1 VQSQPTT
8 TAKLSSVALV
18 LAKPPTPKVPGPAIL
33 SDHQMVGRL
42 LEAFGATDLGEGD
55 PVAGA
60 NVLAAMAISLANVQR
75 PGTGLVDKDGAKLSV
90 GASLLVSD
98 SLSVGLV
105 GERVLSGLATC
116 QNNFVAHLR
125 DWQRSAARQIAKGPN
140 TRTFDP
146 AAVLEK
152 GSSSAL
158 HYMHTN
164 AGMSGLLDSGLC
176 EALVIAPKGL
186 GKRELH
192 ERPLV
197 YITAAKPAE
206 LSKTLELSHLGRPF
220 IHVGLHDAAA
230 CARFREC
237 CTAVMDGTQ
246 TVGPMSETVRGCVVA
261 TTAPDTLAEVV
272 RANGASATWL
282 ASMLWLTDSAAGP
295 EPGDIPADKAT
306 VRLNSVQARYRKAMV
321 EAWGERFN
329 YVNTAHSDEAADW
342 QRPQTEW
349 ISFLKGQE
357 PELPGITG
365 TARSLLA
372 SLTFG
377 LTKIVRV
384 ANFDAGFKW
393 RPDDIAA
400 FARWLVQRMANARA
414 AILHTERNA
423 RIRNVA
429 RALALKLTDGPQTP
443 LKLVHRSHRLP
454 IGDCRLALCLLQS
467 LGVAERSGEHL
478 WQLSPSAALDKF
490 QTFAAIDV

>member
-1 VQSQPTT
+1 MQSQPTT

-321 EAWGERFN
+321 EAWGERVN

-365 TARSLLA
+365 TA
-372 SLTFG
+372 LTTPPLITPPF
-377 LTKIVRV
+377 RQSRPHPPSRQRP
-384 ANFDAGFKW
+384 APFPPMNAG
-393 RPDDIAA
+393 
-400 FARWLVQRMANARA
+400 
-414 AILHTERNA
+414 
-423 RIRNVA
+423 
-429 RALALKLTDGPQTP
+429 
-443 LKLVHRSHRLP
+443 S
-454 IGDCRLALCLLQS
+454 
-467 LGVAERSGEHL
+467 
-478 WQLSPSAALDKF
+478 SPSPRARPNVPEKRYGRKTGLAWPISPCPLPPRACTLSSWKAARCAPSSWP
-490 QTFAAIDV
+490 TAEAPTPSMTAG